1 MMRFERTIAWRH
13 LRTGGG
19 TTILIIL
26 AVAIATMVIIF
37 VNGSIS
43 GMSKKLMDNQ
53 LRTLAHI
60 TLEPKD
66 IQPTPLENLQVASRS
81 DLVYT
86 SEPQQTFQQSTRINN
101 SGEIEEQIAPVRGL
115 KTVMAQVRGNAFVL
129 KGSKRESV
137 TLIGA
142 DPKQQE
148 RLISLKESLLAGRWP
163 DIGPDEVVV
172 GMTLAEKL
180 RLQLGDRVRVQ
191 SSEGVTQIFRV
202 AGFFY
207 TGSPQSDE
215 REVYVPL
222 RAAQSLFAMGAGVSQ
237 ISIKLDDAFAVDKTG
252 PEIRAMFPRLKVKSW
267 LDDNEMMTN
276 GMRTQTAIRS
286 LLTSFMLITSSCAI
300 AAVLIVS
307 VLQKSKQIGILK
319 SMGASEQQIMR
330 IFTMEGLGVAVIG
343 GLVGCVVAYVLL
355 SIVDSVTLPGRYGRM
370 DKLAPVALE
379 LWIVM
384 GAFVAVVLAT
394 VLAAQWP
401 ARRAARLDPVEVL
414 RG

>member
-37 VNGSIS
+37 VNGSIA
-43 GMSKKLMDNQ
+43 GMSKKLMGNQ

-66 IQPTPLENLQVASRS
+66 IQPTPLENLQAASRS
-81 DLVYT
+81 DRIYT

-101 SGEIEEQIAPVRGL
+101 GGEIEAQIRPVRGL
-115 KTVMAQVRGNAFVL
+115 TTVMSQVKGNAFAL

-142 DPKQQE
+142 DPEQQE
-148 RLISLKESLLAGRWP
+148 RLISLKESLLTGRWP
-163 DIGPDEVVV
+163 DIAPDEVVV

-180 RLQLGDRVRVQ
+180 RLQLGDRVRIQ

-215 REVYVPL
+215 REVYIPL

-237 ISIKLDDAFAVDKTG
+237 IAVKLDDAFAVDKTG

-319 SMGASEQQIMR
+319 SMGASEQQILR

-343 GLVGCVVAYVLL
+343 GLVGCIVAYILL
-355 SIVDSVTLPGRYGRM
+355 SIVDSVTLPGRYGRV
-370 DKLAPVALE
+370 DKLAPVALD
-379 LWIVM
+379 LWIVI

-401 ARRAARLDPVEVL
+401 ARRASRLDPVEVL

>member
-1 MMRFERTIAWRH
+1 MRFESYIAWRH
-13 LRTGGG
+13 LKNGGG

-37 VNGSIS
+37 VNGSIA
-43 GMSKKLMDNQ
+43 GMSKKLMGSQ

-60 TLEPKD
+60 TIEPKD
-66 IQPTPLENLQVASRS
+66 IQPTALESLKVASRS
-81 DLVYT
+81 DRVYT

-101 SGEIEEQIAPVRGL
+101 GDEIETQIAPLRGL
-115 KTVMAQVRGNAFVL
+115 KTVMSQVKGNAFVL

-142 DPKQQE
+142 DPEQQE
-148 RLISLKESLLAGRWP
+148 RLISLKESMLTGRWP
-163 DIGPDEVVV
+163 DIAPDETVV

-180 RLQLGDRVRVQ
+180 RLQLGDRVRIQ

-207 TGSPQSDE
+207 TGTPQSDE
-215 REVYVPL
+215 REIYVPL

-237 ISIKLDDAFAVDKTG
+237 VAVKLDDAFAVDKTG
-252 PEIRAMFPRLKVKSW
+252 PEVRAMFPRLKVKSW
-267 LDDNEMMTN
+267 FDDNEMMIN
-276 GMRTQTAIRS
+276 GMRTQTAIRTMFTG
-286 LLTSFMLITSSCAI
+286 LMLITSSCTVAV
-300 AAVLIVS
+300 VLIVS

-319 SMGASEQQIMR
+319 SMGATEQQILR
-330 IFTMEGLGVAVIG
+330 IFTLEGLVVAIIG
-343 GLVGCVVAYVLL
+343 AFVGCLAAYIFLGLVDG
-355 SIVDSVTLPGRYGRM
+355 IKLPGRYGRT
-370 DKLAPVALE
+370 DQLAPVL
-379 LWIVM
+379 LDVWIFI
-384 GAFVAVVLAT
+384 GAYGAVVVAT

-401 ARRAARLDPVEVL
+401 ARRASRLDPVEVL

>member
-237 ISIKLDDAFAVDKTG
+237 ISIKLDDAFEVDKTG

>member
-1 MMRFERTIAWRH
+1 MRFESYIAWRH
-13 LRTGGG
+13 LRNGGG

-26 AVAIATMVIIF
+26 AVAIATTVIIF
-37 VNGSIS
+37 VNGSIA
-43 GMSKKLMDNQ
+43 GMSKKLMGSQ

-60 TLEPKD
+60 TIEPKD
-66 IQPTPLENLQVASRS
+66 IQPVALENLKAASS
-81 DLVYT
+81 TGAVYT
-86 SEPQQTFQQSTRINN
+86 SEAQQTFQQSVRINN
-101 SGEIEEQIAPVRGL
+101 GGEIEAQIAPVRGL
-115 KTVMAQVRGNAFVL
+115 KTVMSQVKGNAFVL

-142 DPKQQE
+142 DPEQQE
-148 RLISLKESLLAGRWP
+148 RLISLKESLLSGRWP
-163 DIGPDEVVV
+163 DIAPDEAVV

-180 RLQLGDRVRVQ
+180 RLQLGDRVRIQ
-191 SSEGVTQIFRV
+191 SSEGVTQVFRV

-207 TGSPQSDE
+207 TGTPQSDE

-237 ISIKLDDAFAVDKTG
+237 VAVKLDDAFAVEKTG

-267 LDDNEMMTN
+267 LEDNEMMVN
-276 GMRTQTAIRS
+276 GMRTQTTIRT

-319 SMGASEQQIMR
+319 SMGATEQQILR
-330 IFTMEGLGVAVIG
+330 IFTLEGLGVAVMG
-343 GLVGCVVAYVLL
+343 GFVGCLGAFVML
-355 SIVDSVTLPGRYGRM
+355 SAVDSVTLPARYGRV
-370 DKLAPVALE
+370 DKLAPVDLNV
-379 LWIVM
+379 WIVL
-384 GAFVAVVLAT
+384 GAFAAVLLAT

-401 ARRAARLDPVEVL
+401 ARRASRLDPVEVL